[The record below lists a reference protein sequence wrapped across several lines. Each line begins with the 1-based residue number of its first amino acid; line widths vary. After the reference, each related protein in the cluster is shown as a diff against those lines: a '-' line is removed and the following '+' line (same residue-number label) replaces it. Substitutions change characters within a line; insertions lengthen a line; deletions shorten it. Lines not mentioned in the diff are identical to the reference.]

1 MRRTNVTR
9 FTSLRSQ
16 KGAFAIELG
25 FVLIGLCAIYL
36 FATDLS
42 HKLLVRAKL
51 DRSSFALVNVIK
63 ERSRYF
69 EADIAGRTNLQVSQ
83 QDLADLTAVASRMLD
98 SSVENV
104 ALQIE
109 SYVIG
114 ESVVTHRS
122 PKFSSLGCRT
132 DSLSN
137 YQALVP
143 IEKGLSYPI
152 YRVTLCEE
160 HHSWFEAFSSGEDAD
175 IRLTS
180 SSIMPGR

>member
-1 MRRTNVTR
+1 V
-9 FTSLRSQ
+9 TSLRDQ

-69 EADIAGRTNLQVSQ
+69 DADIAGRTNLHLSQ
-83 QDLADLTAVASRMLD
+83 QDLVDLTAVASRMLN
-98 SSVENV
+98 SSVEDV

-114 ESVVTHRS
+114 ESAVTHRS
-122 PKFSSLGCRT
+122 PNFSSLGCET
-132 DSLSN
+132 DSLSS
-137 YQALVP
+137 YQSLVP
-143 IEKGLSYPI
+143 VENGLSYPI
-152 YRVTLCEE
+152 YRITLCEK
-160 HHSWFEAFSSGEDAD
+160 HHSWFEAFSSNQDAD
-175 IRLTS
+175 MLLIS

>member
-1 MRRTNVTR
+1 MSRNNAAR
-9 FTSLRSQ
+9 FLCKRGQ

-63 ERSRYF
+63 ERTRYF

-83 QDLADLTAVASRMLD
+83 QDLTDLTAVASRMLD
-98 SSVENV
+98 SSVEDV

-114 ESVVTHRS
+114 SGTVIQRS
-122 PKFSSLGCRT
+122 PKFASLGCQT

-137 YQALVP
+137 YESLVP
-143 IEKGLSYPI
+143 IDKGLSYPI

-160 HHSWFEAFSSGEDAD
+160 HHSWFEAFTSGGDAD
-175 IRLTS
+175 MRLTS